1 MIILFHYYGIFN
13 VLTNRINNFR
23 NITSLFL
30 STLIAAE
37 LAKGAINHR
46 NQGTQLLNFSLF
58 FFYFKQ
64 TLPHPKHKKRGVYSP
79 PLVTTP
85 QSHSIRVRE
94 AIKFLNNGMREVYVW
109 VHNRSNMPMFC
120 LKKHIS
126 QPAVQK
132 SQFLEEM
139 I

>member
-1 MIILFHYYGIFN
+1 M
-13 VLTNRINNFR
+13 
-23 NITSLFL
+23 

-120 LKKHIS
+120 LKKINFSALGGSEVAIFGPDDLH
-126 QPAVQK
+126 P
-132 SQFLEEM
+132 M
-139 I
+139 Y